1 MKKYSLRLSGH
12 GMESIF
18 IRLNEDSFSFWFQKQ
33 KEEDFEIADYL
44 HSPEDFEDIPEEFN
58 FLISDGE
65 SIEYHDHED
74 VFCHLYSPHLNSC
87 DIVIQEIKDDGS
99 FEEILCEKFQDF
111 VEKYEDVIEYQ
122 DSEVKYEDVPEQV
135 MECNSYEKGTIFGDT
150 FEAESFDPKLL
161 KIFVVEGPNGVD
173 YFSAAHYNGQELDN
187 TEYCT
192 RGKGMVVEVW
202 EK

>member
-33 KEEDFEIADYL
+33 KEEDFEIAEYL
-44 HSPEDFEDIPEEFN
+44 CSPEDFEDIPEEFN
-58 FLISDGE
+58 FLIKDGE
-65 SIEYHDHED
+65 TCDWDNHED
-74 VFCHLYSPHLNSC
+74 IFCHLYSPDLDSC
-87 DIVIQEIKDDGS
+87 HIVIEEMKDDGS

-111 VEKYEDVIEYQ
+111 IEKHEDVIEYLY
-122 DSEVKYEDVPEQV
+122 SEVKYEDVPEQV
-135 MECNSYEKGTIFGDT
+135 MECNSYEKGTIFGDI